1 MNGIWQWTNA
11 TSLED
16 LNNPPFGQSL
26 AREVLVPF
34 CLESALSGIQ
44 GERLLYSWYRTTF
57 DVPAYWS
64 GDRVLLNFDAVDYE
78 ATVFVNGQNVTFNRG
93 GYFAFSV
100 DITDHL
106 EAGDANELV
115 VFVHDPTDSDANVI
129 PIGKQTLEP
138 SHIFYTSCS
147 GIWQTVWLE
156 SVPFDHV
163 SSLDIDGDAY
173 GNLTIKAMTS
183 GNVTSAVSVTVYE
196 KNTTTVVATA
206 TGQSNSAFG
215 LMVENARLWSPET
228 PTLYDVSIKS
238 ANDTIQSYTGFRTI
252 SRGSV
257 NGVQRV
263 LLNGASYFPFGTLD
277 QGYWPDGIYTPPTYE
292 AMVYDLEVL
301 KTIGF
306 DMLRK
311 HVRPVFLRNQS
322 CALPK
327 LTRTC

>member
-16 LNNPPFGQSL
+16 VNNPPFGQSL

-163 SSLDIDGDAY
+163 RSLDIDGDAY

-196 KNTTTVVATA
+196 KNTTTVVATGI
-206 TGQSNSAFG
+206 GQSNSAFG

-311 HVRPVFLRNQS
+311 HVRTVFLRNQS